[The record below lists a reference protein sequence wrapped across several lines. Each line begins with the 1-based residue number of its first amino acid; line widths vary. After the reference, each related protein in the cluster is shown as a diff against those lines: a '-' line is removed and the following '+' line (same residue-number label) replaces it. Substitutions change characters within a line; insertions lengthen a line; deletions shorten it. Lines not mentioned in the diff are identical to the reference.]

1 MKKLLFLATSLAMA
15 MTSCLEEEIAP
26 ANVAD
31 GEGNFTLTLE
41 APEAMGETRTYS
53 GSPATF
59 GPNSTSA
66 LGGLTNVDWNQYDLR
81 YKVSVYQKNADDT
94 YVKVLDRTMT
104 VDNYSSVTM
113 SFRLATNRTYRIA
126 AWADFVLQGTDS
138 DLHYDT
144 SDLTNVS
151 CLDDVDHM
159 LNDESRDAYCR
170 WGNRTITGEDM
181 TTSMTLMRPFAKVR
195 VATTDWA
202 LDNLKMPEEFTVK
215 YKNCKRFSN
224 YNVLTGATL
233 GETTLAEDGY
243 AYTGRIDKNQKEYAL
258 NYDQTDHNRT
268 LIVDYL
274 FCTGSLNP
282 IHMEFT
288 PTGFATRNI
297 TTDIPTR
304 QNFLTT
310 ILGNMLTSN
319 LNLTISC
326 DEMFKE
332 EYNNYYM
339 TAAKAFSPIP
349 PSYDSSTKTYTIKTP
364 NELVW
369 LEQKFNTDNDD
380 AACTVRLANDI
391 DLEGYYWTPMVYAG
405 ADEGML
411 FDGGGFKICNINI
424 DANNT
429 DYAGLFGN
437 VSNGRFENLTLENV
451 TINNAA
457 KFVGAFTGMIHANGF
472 IKNCTA
478 KHVWIRG
485 YDYDKERDYG
495 NQNLG
500 YDYGGLVGIFYTID
514 NNETYGFKDCTSFDI
529 DIFSSGRLGGI
540 VAFLNNDGAGANA
553 SFLLENCKAEN
564 CRLHVSYHKSYRGHA
579 NWLREIGS
587 LVGALQIDDAVKFKN
602 CSRNDLTYMFGWVD
616 LANTTQVN
624 PDKWLILHD
633 GDEGVSFTFNNE
645 VCGPMHKLYGRI
657 DNPSSV
663 TIE

>member
-26 ANVAD
+26 AHVAD

-195 VATTDWA
+195 VVTTDWA

-258 NYDQTDHNRT
+258 NYD
-268 LIVDYL
+268 
-274 FCTGSLNP
+274 
-282 IHMEFT
+282 
-288 PTGFATRNI
+288 
-297 TTDIPTR
+297 
-304 QNFLTT
+304 
-310 ILGNMLTSN
+310 
-319 LNLTISC
+319 
-326 DEMFKE
+326 
-332 EYNNYYM
+332 
-339 TAAKAFSPIP
+339 
-349 PSYDSSTKTYTIKTP
+349 
-364 NELVW
+364 
-369 LEQKFNTDNDD
+369 
-380 AACTVRLANDI
+380 
-391 DLEGYYWTPMVYAG
+391 
-405 ADEGML
+405 
-411 FDGGGFKICNINI
+411 
-424 DANNT
+424 
-429 DYAGLFGN
+429 
-437 VSNGRFENLTLENV
+437 
-451 TINNAA
+451 
-457 KFVGAFTGMIHANGF
+457 
-472 IKNCTA
+472 
-478 KHVWIRG
+478 
-485 YDYDKERDYG
+485 
-495 NQNLG
+495 
-500 YDYGGLVGIFYTID
+500 
-514 NNETYGFKDCTSFDI
+514 
-529 DIFSSGRLGGI
+529 
-540 VAFLNNDGAGANA
+540 
-553 SFLLENCKAEN
+553 
-564 CRLHVSYHKSYRGHA
+564 
-579 NWLREIGS
+579 
-587 LVGALQIDDAVKFKN
+587 
-602 CSRNDLTYMFGWVD
+602 
-616 LANTTQVN
+616 
-624 PDKWLILHD
+624 
-633 GDEGVSFTFNNE
+633 
-645 VCGPMHKLYGRI
+645 
-657 DNPSSV
+657 
-663 TIE
+663 